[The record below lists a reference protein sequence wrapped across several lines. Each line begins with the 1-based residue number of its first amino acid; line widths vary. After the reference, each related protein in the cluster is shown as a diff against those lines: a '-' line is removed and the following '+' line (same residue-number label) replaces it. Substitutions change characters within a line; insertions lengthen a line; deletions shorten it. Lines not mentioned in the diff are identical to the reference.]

1 MKLRR
6 STEIPEEEKW
16 RKVSVWKLNCEVD
29 VKFFLGALF
38 SRRLHE
44 VKVHS
49 DNGDVLKWPRSGPSL
64 GARGFFDWGPRL
76 SPFYRFEGAHESS
89 LLPHRVLTADL
100 TDKKFDQALTK
111 SSNTV
116 NKIVNCFVNFYCF
129 ILQFVWEVL
138 NYQKKSTRVFYNSI
152 KEKMGR
158 IQTAFN
164 CIGMI

>member
-1 MKLRR
+1 MVMYWSDQGQVQVLA
-6 STEIPEEEKW
+6 P
-16 RKVSVWKLNCEVD
+16 
-29 VKFFLGALF
+29 GAF
-38 SRRLHE
+38 SIG
-44 VKVHS
+44 V
-49 DNGDVLKWPRSGPSL
+49 
-64 GARGFFDWGPRL
+64 RGFP
-76 SPFYRFEGAHESS
+76 PFYRFEGAHESP

-116 NKIVNCFVNFYCF
+116 NKIANCFVNFYCF